1 MGGFGE
7 SVGGVV
13 SFIVIFRIRSLK
25 SLSPVSDSIGVLE
38 ELMGLDMTAA
48 SVSGQDSPLD
58 DVITYAD
65 HLSALQYPVYL
76 PLILFLEANPLHE
89 RPLQV
94 EVPVPT

>member
-13 SFIVIFRIRSLK
+13 SVIVMLRMRSLK
-25 SLSPVSDSIGVLE
+25 SLSPVWDSIGVLE
-38 ELMGLDMTAA
+38 ELMGLDITATSA
-48 SVSGQDSPLD
+48 SGQDSPLD

-65 HLSALQYPVYL
+65 HLSALLYPVYP
-76 PLILFLEANPLHE
+76 PLILFLEANPHHE

>member
-1 MGGFGE
+1 MGGFGD

-13 SFIVIFRIRSLK
+13 SVIVMLRIRSLK
-25 SLSPVSDSIGVLE
+25 SLSTDSETTGELE
-38 ELMGLDMTAA
+38 PIGLDMTATSA
-48 SVSGQDSPLD
+48 SGQDSGLD

-65 HLSALQYPVYL
+65 HLSALLYPVYP
-76 PLILFLEANPLHE
+76 PLILFLEANPHHE